1 MIYECSSVEE
11 ISMATET
18 RDGFSGIE
26 LSDDR
31 YTVEQ
36 GFLFSRS
43 YEATDATGN
52 VVLTTK
58 EKRFSIKDRFPFKN
72 ANGTD
77 VFEVVSSSALDFDRQ
92 RDYVV
97 VDSQTDEEVV
107 VLDSQFS
114 IGSQKWSLRDPDTG
128 NLVAT
133 IESKNKLAAI
143 AKSRLG
149 VFGGLVPYE
158 YTIEAPDGSLIGTI
172 EGRLS
177 LNDTYDIEVRE
188 NYEGP
193 REAIVATAMIIDAV
207 EEN

>member
-1 MIYECSSVEE
+1 
-11 ISMATET
+11 MATET
-18 RDGFSGIE
+18 GGGFRGIE
-26 LSDDR
+26 LMDDR

-36 GFLFSRS
+36 GLFFSRS
-43 YEATDATGN
+43 YEATDAAGN

-58 EKRFSIKDRFPFKN
+58 EKRFSIKERFPFKD
-72 ANGTD
+72 ASGTD

-92 RDYVV
+92 RDYVI
-97 VDSQTDEEVV
+97 VDAQTDGEVV

-128 NLVAT
+128 DLVAT
-133 IESKNKLAAI
+133 IESQNKLAAI

-149 VFGGLVPYE
+149 ALGSLVPYK
-158 YTIEAPDGSLIGTI
+158 YDIEAPDGGLIGTI

-177 LNDTYDIEVRE
+177 LNDTYDIELRE
-188 NYEGP
+188 GYDGP